1 MAGVGFVSAI
11 NTSSTDNIYLKFL
24 HSSHIYYKY
33 IYLLSAHNFVR
44 PSRLLT
50 IVSVGSTT
58 SEAVVSLYLGSHC
71 GINKPKTTP
80 SAESA
85 LVQTSGTAIY
95 YGGHNSGINVQVISQ
110 GSISDSHY
118 QDSESRFLM
127 LSV

>member
-1 MAGVGFVSAI
+1 VDTTI
-11 NTSSTDNIYLKFL
+11 
-24 HSSHIYYKY
+24 
-33 IYLLSAHNFVR
+33 LL
-44 PSRLLT
+44 
-50 IVSVGSTT
+50 IESVN
-58 SEAVVSLYLGSHC
+58 HMFN
-71 GINKPKTTP
+71 INKPKTTP